1 MTNYFII
8 GGDGKEY
15 GPITEAD
22 VRLWLAEGRLNPQT
36 STRSDVDPNWRPL
49 GEFPEFAAAFAVPPT
64 IAAPPSSENYSS
76 HASSPGVDFLERD
89 YELDLGGCITQGFEL
104 VKNNLGVF
112 FVGALIYFCVEGAI
126 GMLGNI
132 PYIGPVFS
140 LANFVIGGPFMG
152 GVLWLFLR
160 GVRGEPAEVGDVFA
174 GFKRHFGQLFLVTFM
189 QALLML
195 LCMAPFI
202 VVFIWKLLASGIH
215 FDAHAFQPKPG
226 ESPTFPTEMIDGIF
240 SLLLTTL
247 PVLLVCLIPVIYLGT
262 CWKFSLPLVMDKGM
276 DFWTAM
282 KTSMKMVNKHWW
294 QVFGLMIL
302 VGLLNV
308 AGALACCIGLLFT
321 VPIGF
326 AALMFAYETIF
337 GERKN

>member
-22 VRLWLAEGRLNPQT
+22 VRLWLAEGRLNAQT
-36 STRSDVDPNWRPL
+36 STRSDADPNWRPL
-49 GEFPEFAAAFAVPPT
+49 GELPEFTAVFAVPPT
-64 IAAPPSSENYSS
+64 IAAPPSSENSSS
-76 HASSPGVDFLERD
+76 HTAAPNVDFLERD
-89 YELDLGGCITQGFEL
+89 YELDLGGCLTQGFEL

-112 FVGALIYFCVEGAI
+112 FVGALIYLCVEGAI

-132 PYIGPVFS
+132 PFIGPVFS
-140 LANFVIGGPFMG
+140 LANFVIAGPFMG

-174 GFKRHFGQLFLVTFM
+174 GFKRHFGQLFLATFVQGLFM
-189 QALLML
+189 V
-195 LCMAPFI
+195 LCMIPFI
-202 VVFIWKLLASGIH
+202 VVFILKLLASGIH
-215 FDAHAFQPKPG
+215 FDKHTFQPKPG
-226 ESPTFPTEMIDGIF
+226 EVPALPPGMMDGIF

-247 PVLLVCLIPVIYLGT
+247 PVLLVCLVPVLYLGT

-302 VGLLNV
+302 VGLLNA
-308 AGALACCIGLLFT
+308 AGIILCCIPVLFT
-321 VPIGF
+321 MPVGF